1 MRKYIAYL
9 LLSAALLVTG
19 GCGDDSEVFYSIT
32 YPVVR
37 IDAEVT
43 LSEPEEP
50 STGEGSGTEGTEGS
64 GGTDG
69 TDGTDGTG
77 GTGGTDG
84 TDGTGGTG
92 GTDGTD
98 GTGGT
103 SGTDGTEGSGG
114 TESTEEPVDP
124 LVAQIQAEAAA
135 EGLVQAGGCYTL
147 DFARYNRGYLT
158 IETATQSGT
167 LTGVFFKEPGAS
179 ELTFFYLDT
188 NTSCTLSYYTDT
200 DGVRKVLLLFDRTEA
215 FQARYPDAGLTKVIR
230 REYTSTP
237 TI

>member
-50 STGEGSGTEGTEGS
+50 STGEGSGTEGTDGS
-64 GGTDG
+64 G
-69 TDGTDGTG
+69 
-77 GTGGTDG
+77 
-84 TDGTGGTG
+84 
-92 GTDGTD
+92 GTD

-103 SGTDGTEGSGG
+103 SGTDGTEG
-114 TESTEEPVDP
+114 TEEPVDP

>member
-64 GGTDG
+64 GGTEG

-77 GTGGTDG
+77 GTGGT
-84 TDGTGGTG
+84 
-92 GTDGTD
+92 
-98 GTGGT
+98 
-103 SGTDGTEGSGG
+103 EG
-114 TESTEEPVDP
+114 TEEPVDP

>member
-64 GGTDG
+64 GGT
-69 TDGTDGTG
+69 
-77 GTGGTDG
+77 
-84 TDGTGGTG
+84 
-92 GTDGTD
+92 
-98 GTGGT
+98 GGT

-114 TESTEEPVDP
+114 TEGTEEPVDP

>member
-69 TDGTDGTG
+69 TDGTG
-77 GTGGTDG
+77 
-84 TDGTGGTG
+84 
-92 GTDGTD
+92 

-114 TESTEEPVDP
+114 TEGTEEPVDP

>member
-50 STGEGSGTEGTEGS
+50 STGEGSGTEGTEGTEGS
-64 GGTDG
+64 G
-69 TDGTDGTG
+69 
-77 GTGGTDG
+77 
-84 TDGTGGTG
+84 
-92 GTDGTD
+92 
-98 GTGGT
+98 
-103 SGTDGTEGSGG
+103 GTDGTEGSGG
-114 TESTEEPVDP
+114 TDGTEGTEEPVDP